1 MHATFKQFFKFD
13 AGQRKGILGLFL
25 LIIILQLVLVFADFS
40 SFETDPP
47 EKQQWLA
54 LQPQIDSL
62 KSEKNPN
69 EYQVHSFNPNFISD
83 FKGYQLGMKPAEID
97 RLLAFRKTNKFVN
110 SPKEFQAV
118 TKISDSLLAKIS
130 PLFKFP
136 DWVNNSKS
144 NNYNN
149 NSYKKFPEKEKLV
162 VKDINLATKE
172 DLMKVT
178 GIGDAISDR
187 ILSEK
192 EKFGGF
198 VNMLQINDIYGLT
211 PEVIEKINQ
220 SFKIFKQPNIK
231 KININNADLNQL
243 KSFPYFKNG
252 LAKKIIIFR
261 SMNGDFKNTEDLIKI
276 KDFPVDNVK
285 IIALYLEF

>member
-1 MHATFKQFFKFD
+1 M
-13 AGQRKGILGLFL
+13 
-25 LIIILQLVLVFADFS
+25 VLVFIDFS
-40 SFETDPP
+40 KLEKETP

-54 LQPQIDSL
+54 LQPKIDSL
-62 KSEKNPN
+62 KSINQTQTPRI
-69 EYQVHSFNPNFISD
+69 YSFNPNYIND

-97 RLLAFRKTNKFVN
+97 RLKAFRKTNKFIN
-110 SPKEFQAV
+110 SAQEFQVV

-130 PLFKFP
+130 PLFEFP
-136 DWVNNSKS
+136 DWVNNKF

-162 VKDINLATKE
+162 IKDINLATKE

-187 ILSEK
+187 IISEK
-192 EKFGGF
+192 NKFGGF
-198 VNMLQINDIYGLT
+198 VNMMQINDIYGLS
-211 PEVIEKINQ
+211 PELIEKINQ
-220 SFKIFKQPNIK
+220 SFKIFNQPNIK
-231 KININNADLNQL
+231 KININNADLNEL

-261 SMNGDFKNTEDLIKI
+261 SMNGDFKNSEDLIKI
-276 KDFPVDNVK
+276 KDFPADNVK

>member
-1 MHATFKQFFKFD
+1 MNSSLKQFLNFD
-13 AGQRKGILGLFL
+13 ASQRKGIFGLFL
-25 LIIILQLVLVFADFS
+25 LIIIMQMVLVFIDFS
-40 SFETDPP
+40 KLEKETP

-54 LQPQIDSL
+54 LQPKIDSL
-62 KSEKNPN
+62 KSINQTQTPRI
-69 EYQVHSFNPNFISD
+69 YSFNPNYITD

-97 RLLAFRKTNKFVN
+97 RLQAFRKTNKFIN
-110 SPKEFQAV
+110 SAQEFQAV
-118 TKISDSLLAKIS
+118 TKISDSLLTKIS

-136 DWVNNSKS
+136 DWVNNKF

-162 VKDINLATKE
+162 IKDINLATKE

-178 GIGDAISDR
+178 GIGVAISDR
-187 ILSEK
+187 IISEK
-192 EKFGGF
+192 NKFGGF
-198 VNMLQINDIYGLT
+198 VNMMQINDIYGLS
-211 PEVIEKINQ
+211 PELIEKINQ
-220 SFKIFKQPNIK
+220 SFKIFNQPNIK
-231 KININNADLNQL
+231 KMNINNADLNEL

-261 SMNGDFKNTEDLIKI
+261 SMNGDFKNSEDLIKI
-276 KDFPVDNVK
+276 KDFPADNVK